1 MPGTSDNFL
10 EGIIKKDVFLSDVF
24 NGKLNETRV
33 AEKDQIFLDLESQVS
48 QISDLLEK
56 FDLAKISNV
65 LLSLGIA
72 LTKSQGT
79 LNENI
84 ANINKVATDMTNNIN
99 PISYQEN
106 KDNDAIKDKLLEKL
120 ETTKKEA
127 KIFPELVRDNNGDD

>member
-1 MPGTSDNFL
+1 M
-10 EGIIKKDVFLSDVF
+10 F
-24 NGKLNETRV
+24 NDKLNETRV